1 MKPALLT
8 VLRLKWWMLALYWL
22 ALFVVAYVVAGAWWA
37 MSGHV
42 DWKAGNYLGFDGLHY
57 SFWDVLT
64 TRDYALFMGIC
75 GAAFMLLQ
83 VLILLPARYPQK
95 AAKGVSV
102 WFAIIAAA
110 LLAAMLIVM
119 YLLVVLEVL
128 EAYDALD
135 GLGVYS
141 WWGLALLLALH
152 WAIMTPLVWLFVRRC
167 NRESLCRRISKA
179 IFIGSVIDVM
189 AMIPLD
195 VMLRGKG
202 SCYSWSTSVF
212 GLGGAVAI
220 GFLALGPAI
229 WLPLTARRRR
239 RWFEEHC
246 SVCCYDMRS
255 GGDRCPE
262 CGTRW
267 RALETS
273 FEQPASPDKLG
284 KESEPSA
291 THTETHPR

>member
-8 VLRLKWWMLALYWL
+8 VLRLKWWVLALYWL
-22 ALFVVAYVVAGAWWA
+22 VLFVVAYVVAGAWFA

-42 DWKAGNYLGFDGLHY
+42 DWKEGNYFGFDGLRY

-64 TRDYALFMGIC
+64 SRNYALFMGIC
-75 GAAFMLLQ
+75 AAAFMLLQ
-83 VLILLPARYPQK
+83 ILILLPARYPQK

-102 WFAIIAAA
+102 WFAIIGAAF
-110 LLAAMLIVM
+110 LAAVLVVA

-128 EAYDALD
+128 EAFSVLD
-135 GLGVYS
+135 DLAVYS

-152 WAIMTPLVWLFVRRC
+152 WAIMTPLVWLFVRRGD
-167 NRESLCRRISKA
+167 RESVCRRLSKA
-179 IFIGSVIDVM
+179 LFIGSVIDVM
-189 AMIPLD
+189 AMVPLD
-195 VMLRGKG
+195 VMIRGKG

-212 GLGGAVAI
+212 GLGAAVAV
-220 GFLALGPAI
+220 GVLALGPAI

-246 SVCCYDMRS
+246 SVCGYEMIA
-255 GGDRCPE
+255 GGERCPE

-273 FEQPASPDKLG
+273 FEQPAIPDKLG
-284 KESEPSA
+284 KESEASA
-291 THTETHPR
+291 SQTEAQP